1 MAKDNIYSPG
11 LIINKENT
19 GILSTSMLE
28 IDMFVD
34 KRTKK
39 FTTFLYDKR
48 DKFEFPIVKY
58 PSIKSNIHSSTVYNV
73 FVTQVIR
80 YSRVCNDL
88 KYFLVALRS
97 LFTNMIS
104 KGCKK
109 HILFKKLYKILAKR
123 DILKKFNITQD
134 FNSTHFQLSSYLKK

>member
-1 MAKDNIYSPG
+1 MGIEYQKKKNHPY
-11 LIINKENT
+11 T
-19 GILSTSMLE
+19 GNLSTSMLE

-58 PSIKSNIHSSTVYNV
+58 PSIKSNVHSNTVYNV
-73 FVTQVIR
+73 FGTQVIR

-88 KYFLVALRS
+88 KYFQVALKS
-97 LFTNMIS
+97 VFINMVS
-104 KGCKK
+104 KGCKN
-109 HILFKKLYKILAKR
+109 HIY
-123 DILKKFNITQD
+123 
-134 FNSTHFQLSSYLKK
+134 Y